1 MKNVKVWLAILALTT
16 VCSGN
21 IWSQNRPKAPRK
33 AMSPEQRIE
42 MRVERMQRHLMLDDK
57 TAAQFAPVYKEY
69 LQALEDCKPQ
79 KPETK
84 PAAMDDKQIE
94 EHLTAQFEQQ
104 QKLLDTRKEY
114 YNKFKKMLTMRQ
126 VQMVLQSDRPHP
138 MMPKNKQMKDKP
150 QGPCCLQQNACV
162 FD

>member
-1 MKNVKVWLAILALTT
+1 MKNVKVWFAILALTT

-33 AMSPEQRIE
+33 DISPEQRIE

-57 TAAQFAPVYKEY
+57 TAAQFAPLYKEY
-69 LQALEDCKPQ
+69 LQALEECTPQ
-79 KPETK
+79 KPEIK
-84 PAAMDDKQIE
+84 PVEMDDKQIE
-94 EHLTAQFEQQ
+94 EQLNAQFDRQ

-114 YNKFKKMLTMRQ
+114 YKKFKKILTMRQ
-126 VQMVLQSDRPHP
+126 VQMVIKSNRPHP
-138 MMPKNKQMKDKP
+138 MMPQKERMKERP
-150 QGPCCLQQNACV
+150 QRPYCLQPNACV

>member
-69 LQALEDCKPQ
+69 YKHWRIVNLKSQ
-79 KPETK
+79 KPSR
-84 PAAMDDKQIE
+84 
-94 EHLTAQFEQQ
+94 QQ
-104 QKLLDTRKEY
+104 WTTSR
-114 YNKFKKMLTMRQ
+114 
-126 VQMVLQSDRPHP
+126 
-138 MMPKNKQMKDKP
+138 
-150 QGPCCLQQNACV
+150 
-162 FD
+162 

>member
-1 MKNVKVWLAILALTT
+1 
-16 VCSGN
+16 
-21 IWSQNRPKAPRK
+21 
-33 AMSPEQRIE
+33 
-42 MRVERMQRHLMLDDK
+42 MQRHLMLDDK

-94 EHLTAQFEQQ
+94 EHLTAQFERQ

>member
-1 MKNVKVWLAILALTT
+1 MKNVKVWLAVLALTT
-16 VCSGN
+16 ICSGN
-21 IWSQNRPKAPRK
+21 MWSQNRPKAPGK
-33 AMSPEQRIE
+33 EMSPEQRIE
-42 MRVERMQRHLMLDDK
+42 MRVERMQRQLMLDDK

-69 LQALEDCKPQ
+69 LEALEACKPQ

-84 PAAMDDKQIE
+84 PAEMSDKQIE
-94 EHLTAQFEQQ
+94 EQLTAQFDRQ
-104 QKLLDTRKEY
+104 QKLLDTRKDY
-114 YNKFKKMLTMRQ
+114 YKKFKKMLTMRQ